1 MRLHFSLYFLLL
13 IFSLTGCKSKKV
25 EKIEEQHYII
35 NTNTIDSSIYY
46 KILPYKKEMDGK
58 MNIVVGKTDIAL
70 IKEQPEGLL
79 GNFVADCLFKQ
90 CRIYLGK
97 DSSLLNAII
106 LNNGGLRTSLPQG
119 EITVGKVYELMPFD
133 NELVMVQL
141 SGAKTMEMMNFIA
154 EKGGIP
160 VSGISMKIDGAK
172 AKEIKI
178 NGKDLDP
185 DGSYYVISSDYLAG
199 GGDKYDFF
207 KNAISSRPLKKLIRD
222 AIIEYCKDETAKG
235 RTLTTKLDGRI
246 SIAK

>member
-1 MRLHFSLYFLLL
+1 M
-13 IFSLTGCKSKKV
+13 
-25 EKIEEQHYII
+25 EKIEEQHYVI

-46 KILPYKKEMDGK
+46 KILPYKKEMDGT
-58 MNIVVGKTDIAL
+58 MNSVVGKTDIAL
-70 IKEQPEGLL
+70 TKEQPEGLL
-79 GNFVADCLFKQ
+79 GDFVADCLFKQ

-97 DSSLLNAII
+97 DSNLLNAVI

-119 EITVGKVYELMPFD
+119 EITVGKIFELMPFD
-133 NELVMVQL
+133 NELVLIQL
-141 SGAKTMEMMNFIA
+141 NGAKTMEMMNFIA

-160 VSGISMKIDGAK
+160 VSGIRMKIDGAK
-172 AKEIKI
+172 ATEIKI
-178 NGKDLDP
+178 NGKDLDLNS
-185 DGSYYVISSDYLAG
+185 SYYVVSSDYLAG

-207 KNAISSRPLKKLIRD
+207 KDPLSTRPLKKLIRD